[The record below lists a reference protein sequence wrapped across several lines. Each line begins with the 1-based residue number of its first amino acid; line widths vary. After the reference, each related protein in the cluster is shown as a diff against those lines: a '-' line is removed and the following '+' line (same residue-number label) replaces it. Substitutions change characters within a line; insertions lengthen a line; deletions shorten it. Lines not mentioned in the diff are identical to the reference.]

1 MELPEPGVLYL
12 ILLGVS
18 VLFGITFG
26 RKLGAKVALTLSLP
40 VFLMIG
46 GFFVISISAQ
56 LPPAERNK
64 FLRITIGILTA
75 ILVLGSDFGR
85 QIFGSFLGSFL
96 YDIFKSVFKI
106 SVGIKQR
113 IFRIFRS

>member
-1 MELPEPGVLYL
+1 MELPEPGILYL

-26 RKLGAKVALTLSLP
+26 RKLGSIVALSLSLP
-40 VFLMIG
+40 VFLLVG
-46 GFFVISISAQ
+46 GFFVTSISAQ

-64 FLRITIGILTA
+64 FLGITIAILTA
-75 ILVLGSDFGR
+75 ILLLGSGFGR

-106 SVGIKQR
+106 SAGIKRR
-113 IFRIFRS
+113 IFRMFRS